1 MSELVLSDTDAR
13 GVTTLTLN
21 RPEQRNALNGALI
34 EALIEQLEALRVV
47 VDTRVVVLTGAG
59 DVFCAGA
66 DLQWMR
72 DLADADE
79 ATNIAGARLI
89 GDLMRALSTLPQAT
103 VARVQGSAFGG
114 GLGIVAACD
123 IAIAVGDAQMA
134 FSEVRLGLSPAT
146 IGPVVVSAIGMRAA
160 RRLFLT
166 AERIHALEAM
176 RLGLVHEVVNL
187 DGLDSAVARTVE
199 MLLAAGPE
207 ALRAS
212 KRILTEI
219 ERGADPE
226 ALAAALACLRASD
239 EGQEGLAAFFEK
251 RRPSWQAT
259 PSNRNL

>member
-1 MSELVLSDTDAR
+1 MNDLVLSSSDAR

-21 RPEQRNALNGALI
+21 RPEQRNALDGALI
-34 EALIEQLEALRVV
+34 ETLLERLEALRL
-47 VDTRVVVLTGAG
+47 DTETRVVVLTGAG
-59 DVFCAGA
+59 HVFCAGA

-79 ATNIAGARLI
+79 ATNVAGARLI
-89 GDLMRALSTLPQAT
+89 GDLMRALSTLPQVT
-103 VARVQGSAFGG
+103 IARVQGSAFGG
-114 GLGIVAACD
+114 GLGIIAACD

-146 IGPVVVSAIGMRAA
+146 IGPVVVSAIGLRAA

-166 AERIHALEAM
+166 AERIQALEAM
-176 RLGLVHEVVNL
+176 RLGLVHEVVNV
-187 DGLDSAVARTVE
+187 DGLDSAVARTVD

-219 ERGADPE
+219 GRDGDPE
-226 ALAAALACLRASD
+226 ILAAALACLRASD
-239 EGQEGLAAFFEK
+239 EGHEGLAAFFEK
-251 RRPSWQAT
+251 RRPAWQAA
-259 PSNRNL
+259 PSPRNA